1 MFPYQYCWESDPG
14 DQGLPCGL
22 MMSPRDLSVP
32 GEKRK
37 SNSKKVLT
45 GVEMSGRKRGP
56 GGLRGDY
63 GKGIVVSRLAE
74 PPSLNLDC
82 LTAQPEAWPAA
93 ATALLAWP
101 VRLST
106 ACSLLQCCMGCAE
119 VSIVC
124 SVCYCLPHHLQKH
137 CVWEVKV
144 LPRRKTAQMGTVRL
158 PFGLML

>member
-1 MFPYQYCWESDPG
+1 
-14 DQGLPCGL
+14 

-93 ATALLAWP
+93 ATALSCHGPPRLACAP
-101 VRLST
+101 EYCMLPPAVLYGLCRSVY
-106 ACSLLQCCMGCAE
+106 SL
-119 VSIVC
+119 
-124 SVCYCLPHHLQKH
+124 
-137 CVWEVKV
+137 
-144 LPRRKTAQMGTVRL
+144 
-158 PFGLML
+158 